1 MREGRFGHAVDDG
14 EPFGVLHPLKYGNYG
29 APRHVD
35 ASGRDNRWNCHTLMF
50 HFCAP
55 RKGATEDGAIVMVVS
70 EVDARALAVVGGW
83 RIRTMEAVWALTGRP
98 SCKFDR
104 SNLCYIGSQYTYA
117 YVKATS
123 PQNSVS
129 ESMVV

>member
-1 MREGRFGHAVDDG
+1 
-14 EPFGVLHPLKYGNYG
+14 
-29 APRHVD
+29 
-35 ASGRDNRWNCHTLMF
+35 MF

-55 RKGATEDGAIVMVVS
+55 RKGATGDGAIVMVVS

>member
-14 EPFGVLHPLKYGNYG
+14 EPFGVLHPLTYDNYG

-104 SNLCYIGSQYTYA
+104 SNLCYIGSHTL
-117 YVKATS
+117 VHIIKAKS